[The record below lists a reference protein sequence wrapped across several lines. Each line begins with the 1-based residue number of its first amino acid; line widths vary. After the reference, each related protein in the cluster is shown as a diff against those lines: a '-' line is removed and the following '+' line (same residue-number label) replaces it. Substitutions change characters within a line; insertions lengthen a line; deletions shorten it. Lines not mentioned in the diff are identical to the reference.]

1 MNSIFL
7 QEDILDCFKNHVDI
21 RDYDKL
27 KKVSSKYRRYF
38 DLKHLIDSKK
48 YEDIMVIKGCSVDIL
63 TIIMTQHMIKK
74 YNCEENK
81 EITAQILQHKN
92 TFSLSPTNK
101 SHYILKSLL
110 NLYYNCYNSNY
121 QGIIMCIWVFQDI
134 CNKKLRPNNFE
145 YFIQPVLSYV
155 EDIQK
160 EKMSQNNDIDI
171 DNDIDISEYD
181 ENLSVKMLIRMN
193 LYIYL
198 SIIMKRFKNII
209 SDNLQIKLNAL
220 IIEGLNTNLQENVLD
235 YVDFNINALSFP
247 NYYIN
252 YVKYVCDNLLL

>member
-7 QEDILDCFKNHVDI
+7 QEDILDCFKSHVDI
-21 RDYDKL
+21 KDYDKL

-63 TIIMTQHMIKK
+63 TIIMTQHIIKK
-74 YNCEENK
+74 YNCEENN
-81 EITAQILQHKN
+81 EITSQIAKQKN
-92 TFSLSPTNK
+92 KFSLSPNNK

-121 QGIIMCIWVFQDI
+121 QGIIMCLWVFQDI

-160 EKMSQNNDIDI
+160 EKMSQNNDID
-171 DNDIDISEYD
+171 DDIGEYD
-181 ENLSVKMLIRMN
+181 ENLSVKMLICMN

-209 SDNLQIKLNAL
+209 TNNLQIKLNAL
-220 IIEGLNTNLQENVLD
+220 IIEGLNINLQENVLD
-235 YVDFNINALSFP
+235 YIDFNINALSFP

-252 YVKYVCDNLLL
+252 YVKYICNNLLL